1 MLVVFAVFVLHN
13 RNPNIIC
20 SVKMVRSYMLAS
32 KTSECSRYVYINR
45 SYMYVQ
51 GIIQ

>member
-13 RNPNIIC
+13 RNIIC
-20 SVKMVRSYMLAS
+20 SVKMVRSYTLAS

-45 SYMYVQ
+45 SYVYVQ